1 MESEDIFSSKGNIIN
16 NLRHLSATEAYEC
29 CKLGAILIDVRE
41 EFMSHIKT
49 FDVPEILIYPLRTF
63 NEDITHLPKDRYL
76 IFVDATG
83 IKSRPAMEFANERG
97 FLTIANLA
105 GGLVEWERDGL
116 PTLTY
121 QKLIVSGK
129 NKCQFVHKDEVN
141 RNETLL

>member
-1 MESEDIFSSKGNIIN
+1 MKNIFEGKGNTIIN
-16 NLRHLSATEAYEC
+16 LKHLSASEAYEC

-63 NEDITHLPKDRYL
+63 KEDISHLPKERYL
-76 IFVDATG
+76 LFADATG
-83 IKSRPAMEFANERG
+83 VKSRPAMEFAYQQG
-97 FLTIANLA
+97 FTTIANLA

-129 NKCQFVHKDEVN
+129 NKCEFVHKDEMKP
-141 RNETLL
+141 NESLL

>member
-1 MESEDIFSSKGNIIN
+1 MKDIYSSKGNTIN
-16 NLRHLSATEAYEC
+16 GLKHLSATEAYEC

-41 EFMSHIKT
+41 EFMSHLKS

-63 NEDITHLPKDRYL
+63 REDISQLPTNRYL

-83 IKSRPAMEFANERG
+83 VKSRPAMEYASEKG
-97 FLTIANLA
+97 FITIANLA

-121 QKLIVSGK
+121 QKLLVNGR

-141 RNETLL
+141 KDETLL